1 MRQAAW
7 RLCPIAGALLV
18 TTIMS
23 SCKLGPSVDPN
34 TIQTL
39 NDLGDAVNLLRQDNA
54 LMQGQIDS
62 MRLVIAR
69 QDTAMKRLQEGVVA
83 ALGNR

>member
-1 MRQAAW
+1 MRQGAR
-7 RLCPIAGALLV
+7 RLGAIAGALLV
-18 TTIMS
+18 TIGMS

-34 TIQTL
+34 MVQTL

-54 LMQGQIDS
+54 VMQGQIDS
-62 MRLVIAR
+62 MRTLIAR